1 MKLRGASIIFLNDR
15 NEVLLFLRDNFPSIE
30 CPNMWDLPGGKI
42 EDDETPEACIV
53 REMREEIDIDLAGFQ
68 LFERYEFPDRT
79 EFTFWKREN
88 LDVERL
94 VLTEGQALRW
104 FSRKEIE
111 DTTLAFG
118 FNRTVETFYRKI
130 LKTPQN
136 G

>member
-1 MKLRGASIIFLNDR
+1 MKQRGASIIFLNDQ
-15 NEVLLFLRDNFPSIE
+15 NEVLLFLRDDFPAIQ

-53 REMREEIDIDLAGFQ
+53 REMREEIGIDLVEFQ

-88 LDVERL
+88 LDIERL

-104 FSRKEIE
+104 FSRREIVQ
-111 DTTLAFG
+111 TTLAFG
-118 FNRTVETFYRKI
+118 FNRTIEMFYK
-130 LKTPQN
+130 KMVF
-136 G
+136 